1 MGANSGQQV
10 LMSDIAATS
19 PVQPK
24 RRAITDRLAWF
35 DRRRLFWIVLAAG
48 GLVYSQ
54 AEFWNQPSVG
64 DRANWDYFAQVIVR
78 GGVPYRDVVNIKSPL
93 SAYIGAAA
101 ILLGKPF
108 GLDDVLAIRIAF
120 FGLAVLT
127 IGLTFLVALEYFKSI
142 GIGLLTSTVMLTF
155 DAFARFNAGGI
166 QPKTP
171 MAIFG
176 LVTLLAIG
184 KDRPFTAGVFGMLSA
199 LSWQPGLL
207 FVGAAGLAFS
217 RYMTSWRDL
226 RATRMLIGAA
236 IPLGILL
243 AYFWVAGALESF
255 YLWNIHFNATVY
267 APHEARSLD
276 NFFTRLSELLNGVYH
291 NSRDY
296 LYVATAGLCV
306 VIWREFLDARKRGG
320 RVLLERAS
328 THAVVIAPLVYFGF
342 CMVDLQGGPDLIP
355 LLPFVA
361 IFAAVAIAFV
371 IEHTP
376 RLIRARGKNSGPI
389 VNWAS
394 VALIAFILYRNVSGA
409 FAFERGFPTLK
420 DQRSAVQEITSHL
433 EPGDKMFVY
442 GRTEILVLSG
452 LTNVSKYFLLDRGKA
467 KYLDKVEPGGFDG
480 WLERLKAE
488 RPKVVVLDRLSTGDS
503 LEPLEEWVA
512 AEYQL
517 RINRVFAYYLRK

>member
-1 MGANSGQQV
+1 
-10 LMSDIAATS
+10 MSDIAATS
-19 PVQPK
+19 RVHPG
-24 RRAITDRLAWF
+24 RRTIRDRLAWF
-35 DRRRLFWIVLAAG
+35 DRRRLFFIVLVAG

-78 GGVPYRDVVNIKSPL
+78 GGIPYRDVVNIKSPL

-101 ILLGKPF
+101 ILLGRPF
-108 GLDDVLAIRIAF
+108 GVDDVLAIRIAYLA
-120 FGLAVLT
+120 LAVLT
-127 IGLTFLVALEYFKSI
+127 AGFTFLVALDYFQSI

-155 DAFARFNAGGI
+155 DAFARFNAAGI

-171 MAIFG
+171 MVLFG
-176 LVTLLAIG
+176 LVTLWAIG
-184 KDRPFTAGVFGMLSA
+184 KNRPFTAGVFGMLSA
-199 LSWQPGLL
+199 LAWQPGLL

-243 AYFWVAGALESF
+243 AYFWAFGALQSF

-267 APHEARSLD
+267 APHESRSMG
-276 NFFTRLSELLNGVYH
+276 NFFKRLSELLNVVYH
-291 NSRDY
+291 NPRAY
-296 LYVATAGLCV
+296 FYVAIAGLCV
-306 VIWREFLDARKRGG
+306 VICREFLGAIKRGG
-320 RVLLERAS
+320 RWLLERAS
-328 THAVVIAPLVYFGF
+328 AHAVVIAPLVYFGF

-361 IFAAVAIAFV
+361 IFAAVAIVFV
-371 IEHTP
+371 VEHTTHLFG
-376 RLIRARGKNSGPI
+376 RRGKNSGPI
-389 VNWAS
+389 ENWVSAA
-394 VALIAFILYRNVSGA
+394 VIAFILYQNVSGA
-409 FAFERGFPTLK
+409 FSFERGFPTLK
-420 DQRSAVQEITSHL
+420 DQRPAVQEITSHL
-433 EPGDKMFVY
+433 EPGDRMFVY

-452 LTNVSKYFLLDRGKA
+452 LTNASKYFLLDRGKA
-467 KYLDKVEPGGFDG
+467 RYLDQVEPGGFDG

-488 RPKVVVLDRLSTGDS
+488 RPKVVVLDRLGTGAA
-503 LEPLEEWVA
+503 LKPLEDWVA